1 MINSKLKFNEEIKKI
16 KIIDIN
22 KEIDKYQLLVDDLLN
37 DYKLDLINK
46 DELENYN
53 RVYSGKINKLRI
65 ELEELEKSKMN
76 SFNEDWIKKFKEKK
90 ELDVIDRN
98 IIIEFID
105 NIYVQEDGNIK
116 IVFKNKDEYIETI
129 KFLKTHNYVTF

>member
-53 RVYSGKINKLRI
+53 RVYLGKINKLRI
-65 ELEELEKSKMN
+65 ELE
-76 SFNEDWIKKFKEKK
+76 FK
-90 ELDVIDRN
+90 
-98 IIIEFID
+98 IISHK
-105 NIYVQEDGNIK
+105 QWQ
-116 IVFKNKDEYIETI
+116 KN
-129 KFLKTHNYVTF
+129 